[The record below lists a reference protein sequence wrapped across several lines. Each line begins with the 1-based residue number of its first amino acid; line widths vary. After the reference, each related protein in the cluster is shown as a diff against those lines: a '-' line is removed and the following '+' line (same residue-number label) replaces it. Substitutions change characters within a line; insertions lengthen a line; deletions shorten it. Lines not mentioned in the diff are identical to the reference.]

1 MTGKLSYSRAL
12 GSRNAG
18 AFVFIL
24 VVSLMLGSSY
34 LFAAERA
41 AGPAPALYR
50 VEALKHISAEQG
62 KKYLAE
68 AEIGTVSQLP
78 SPNTLLIT
86 AQPREL
92 IKASAILGLVDSRE
106 KFVIKT
112 IFPASAAG
120 NLPSNEQIAAEV
132 GNISIGTFSNPPT
145 PTAKTR
151 AIIDIHNDAVI
162 AIAPS
167 GQLEEIIAAIERAS
181 ILQEDGEIGP
191 QQLQSGAAG
200 LVPRAPN
207 EPRVTNDEPQDT
219 NESDE
224 FFSKLLGSLA
234 EAEKAAAKL
243 AEQPTRP
250 SESSAVATV
259 PEQKVPSSRFRGDS
273 PAEAGAFAG
282 SEQVKESSFQAIKLP
297 QSRAPNE
304 LEPERDSTLEQ
315 VAVETE
321 QPSEGTLVLQ
331 KERERETQVAEPVSK
346 EPALREPREVRP
358 YEPEPIADGN
368 EILKLNLP
376 EKLTIINF
384 LGFVGEYL
392 HLDYMYDPVK
402 VKGDVTLKLQGKLR
416 GPIRVKDLYPL
427 LESVL
432 KFKGFV
438 MARKG
443 HLVTIVPIA
452 EALTIDPALQTD
464 QRRIELGDV
473 IITRVFNL
481 KHISAANVKNLLDGM
496 KLGLNINTSASA
508 MGKLIVTGYAYR
520 MARIEELLRMIDKPG
535 EPRQFR
541 FRQLKYTMA
550 KTLTPKIKTL
560 AEQLGTVSVAIGA
573 AAPARITRKSG
584 ESAAAFRA
592 RQAKAAAAA
601 KAAVARPAVGKP
613 TVYLDADERTN
624 RILMIGLEEQL
635 VTIDKLIDTLDV
647 EQQDLRTMRLYG
659 IQHVGA
665 EEVVKKLQ
673 ELGIIGG
680 GRVTPSTAARPSKL
694 K

>member
-1 MTGKLSYSRAL
+1 M
-12 GSRNAG
+12 
-18 AFVFIL
+18 
-24 VVSLMLGSSY
+24 
-34 LFAAERA
+34 
-41 AGPAPALYR
+41 
-50 VEALKHISAEQG
+50 
-62 KKYLAE
+62 
-68 AEIGTVSQLP
+68 
-78 SPNTLLIT
+78 
-86 AQPREL
+86 
-92 IKASAILGLVDSRE
+92 
-106 KFVIKT
+106 
-112 IFPASAAG
+112 
-120 NLPSNEQIAAEV
+120 
-132 GNISIGTFSNPPT
+132 
-145 PTAKTR
+145 
-151 AIIDIHNDAVI
+151 
-162 AIAPS
+162 
-167 GQLEEIIAAIERAS
+167 
-181 ILQEDGEIGP
+181 
-191 QQLQSGAAG
+191 
-200 LVPRAPN
+200 
-207 EPRVTNDEPQDT
+207 
-219 NESDE
+219 
-224 FFSKLLGSLA
+224 
-234 EAEKAAAKL
+234 
-243 AEQPTRP
+243 
-250 SESSAVATV
+250 
-259 PEQKVPSSRFRGDS
+259 KVRS
-273 PAEAGAFAG
+273 
-282 SEQVKESSFQAIKLP
+282 
-297 QSRAPNE
+297 
-304 LEPERDSTLEQ
+304 
-315 VAVETE
+315 
-321 QPSEGTLVLQ
+321 
-331 KERERETQVAEPVSK
+331 
-346 EPALREPREVRP
+346 

-368 EILKLNLP
+368 EILRLNLP

-392 HLDYMYDPVK
+392 HLDYMYDPAK

-464 QRRIELGDV
+464 RGKVELGDV
-473 IITRVFNL
+473 IITRIFNL
-481 KHISAANVKNLLDGM
+481 KYIDAANAKNLLDGM

-508 MGKLIVTGYAYR
+508 MGTLIVTGYAYR

-560 AEQLGTVSVAIGA
+560 AEQLGTVSIAIGA
-573 AAPARITRKSG
+573 AAPARITRKAG

-592 RQAKAAAAA
+592 RQTKAAAAA
-601 KAAVARPAVGKP
+601 RVAAARPAVGKP

-647 EQQDLRTMRLYG
+647 EQQDLRTMRLYE

-680 GRVTPSTAARPSKL
+680 GRVTPRTPVRPSKL
-694 K
+694 

>member
-1 MTGKLSYSRAL
+1 MTAKLSYSRTL
-12 GSRNAG
+12 GSRKAG

-24 VVSLMLGSSY
+24 SASLMLVSSY
-34 LFAAERA
+34 LFAAEKV
-41 AGPAPALYR
+41 AGSEPARYR
-50 VEALKHISAEQG
+50 VESLKDISAEQG

-78 SPNTLLIT
+78 GPNTLLIT

-92 IKASAILGLVDSRE
+92 IKASAILRLVDSKE

-112 IFPASAAG
+112 IFPASAAR

-145 PTAKTR
+145 PAAETK

-162 AIAPS
+162 VIAPAE
-167 GQLEEIIAAIERAS
+167 QLEKIITAIEQAPT
-181 ILQEDGEIGP
+181 LQKDGKIGT
-191 QQLQSGAAG
+191 QQLQTRALGP
-200 LVPRAPN
+200 VPYAPN
-207 EPRVTNDEPQDT
+207 EPGVTNDEPQDA

-224 FFSKLLGSLA
+224 FFSKLLSSLS
-234 EAEKAAAKL
+234 EAEKAAAEL
-243 AEQPTRP
+243 AKQPAKP
-250 SESSAVATV
+250 SESSVVATV
-259 PEQKVPSSRFRGDS
+259 PEQEEQGKP
-273 PAEAGAFAG
+273 FAG
-282 SEQVKESSFQAIKLP
+282 SEQVEESSFQAIKLP
-297 QSRAPNE
+297 QSRAPSE
-304 LEPERDSTLEQ
+304 PEPERDSTLEQ

-321 QPSEGTLVLQ
+321 QPSEASPVLQ
-331 KERERETQVAEPVSK
+331 KEREREPQVAEPVS
-346 EPALREPREVRP
+346 ESPALREPPKVRS
-358 YEPEPIADGN
+358 YEPEPIANGN
-368 EILKLNLP
+368 EVLKLNLP
-376 EKLTIINF
+376 AKLTIVDF

-392 HLDYMYDPVK
+392 HLDYMYDPAK

-416 GPIRVKDLYPL
+416 GPIKVKDLYPL

-443 HLVTIVPIA
+443 NLVTIVPVA
-452 EALTIDPALQTD
+452 EALAIDPALQTD
-464 QRRIELGDV
+464 QGRVELGDV

-481 KHISAANVKNLLDGM
+481 KHISAANAKNLLDGM

-601 KAAVARPAVGKP
+601 RAAAAKP
-613 TVYLDADERTN
+613 TVGESAVYLDVDERTN

-647 EQQDLRTMRLYG
+647 EQQDLRTMRLYE
-659 IQHVGA
+659 IQNVGA
-665 EEVVKKLQ
+665 EVVVKKLQ
-673 ELGIIGG
+673 DLGIIGG
-680 GRVTPSTAARPSKL
+680 GRATAPASARPSKT